1 MENTFLYLSSCSTC
15 VRIINELKIQ
25 DAAYLQDVKKQKI
38 TPDQLAFLY
47 AHTHSYET
55 LINKR
60 GRVYAQL
67 KIEGKQLTEATYKAL
82 LDQEYSCLKR
92 PILIWND
99 EIFLGNSKATV
110 AQMNVALNG

>member
-15 VRIINELKIQ
+15 IRIINELKIQ

-38 TPDQLAFLY
+38 TPEQLAFLY
-47 AHTHSYET
+47 AHTDSYET

-67 KIEGKQLTEATYKAL
+67 KKEGEPLTEATYKAL

>member
-47 AHTHSYET
+47 AHTDSYET

-67 KIEGKQLTEATYKAL
+67 KKEGEPLTEATYKAL

>member
-47 AHTHSYET
+47 AHTDSYET

-60 GRVYAQL
+60 GHVYAQL
-67 KIEGKQLTEATYKAL
+67 KKEGEPLTEATYKAL

>member
-1 MENTFLYLSSCSTC
+1 MKNTFLYLSSCSTC
-15 VRIINELKIQ
+15 VRIVKALNIK
-25 DAAYLQDVKKQKI
+25 DAPFLQDVKNRKI
-38 TPDQLAFLY
+38 TPEQLAFLY

-67 KIEGKQLTEATYKAL
+67 KKDGKSFTESTYKAL
-82 LDQEYSCLKR
+82 IDQEYSCLKR

-99 EIFLGNSKATV
+99 EIFLGNSKATF
-110 AQMNVALNG
+110 AQMKDALHG

>member
-1 MENTFLYLSSCSTC
+1 MENTFLYLSNCSTC
-15 VRIINELKIQ
+15 VRIIKELDIEG
-25 DAAYLQDVKKQKI
+25 APFLQDVKKEKI
-38 TPDQLAFLY
+38 TAKQLAFLY

-67 KIEGKQLTEATYKAL
+67 KKEGKSFTEATYKAL

-92 PILIWND
+92 PILVLND
-99 EIFLGNSKATV
+99 EVFLGNSKATIV
-110 AQMNVALNG
+110 QMKHALNE

>member
-38 TPDQLAFLY
+38 TPEQLAFLY
-47 AHTHSYET
+47 AHTDSYET

-67 KIEGKQLTEATYKAL
+67 KKEGEPLTEATYKAL

>member
-15 VRIINELKIQ
+15 VRIINELEIQ
-25 DAAYLQDVKKQKI
+25 DAVYLQDVKKQKI
-38 TPDQLAFLY
+38 TPEQLAFLY

-67 KIEGKQLTEATYKAL
+67 KKDGKPFTEATYKAL
-82 LDQEYSCLKR
+82 LMQEYSCLKR

-99 EIFLGNSKATV
+99 KVFLGNSKATV
-110 AQMNVALNG
+110 AQMKDVLHE

>member
-15 VRIINELKIQ
+15 VRIINELEIQ

-38 TPDQLAFLY
+38 TPEQLAFLY
-47 AHTHSYET
+47 AHTDSYET

-67 KIEGKQLTEATYKAL
+67 KKEGKLFSEATYKAL

-99 EIFLGNSKATV
+99 KVFLGNSKATV
-110 AQMNVALNG
+110 AQMKLALHG